1 MFTKKR
7 IYIISKHREKALQNI
22 SVYSNNKKKSSM
34 SSEGVGTK
42 SQGNLSFYFTVT
54 NTLSQH
60 SKRKKN
66 TEYNWDIN
74 CFGIFFK

>member
-1 MFTKKR
+1 
-7 IYIISKHREKALQNI
+7 
-22 SVYSNNKKKSSM
+22 M

-74 CFGIFFK
+74 CFGIFLK